1 MNTSAKTCNRTVFDQ
16 VPASTEA
23 GRVVF
28 MKHSARRVLF
38 SSSGRRPNWPG
49 LRRQPSPTTGI
60 PRQIE
65 NWVTQTQLV
74 HVIGHRTRVDRATAF
89 LLAVSCLSSV
99 GTKTRRRPCVQSRR
113 APLGRTRQYNYR
125 LSSSSSHPRPIAT
138 SYARRRDSAAL
149 SCDLRAGTSWYPL
162 PSTGCYHRRHH

>member
-49 LRRQPSPTTGI
+49 LRRQPSPTTVI

-65 NWVTQTQLV
+65 LSDTDPAGARYWSSDTS
-74 HVIGHRTRVDRATAF
+74 GPCDG
-89 LLAVSCLSSV
+89 VS
-99 GTKTRRRPCVQSRR
+99 
-113 APLGRTRQYNYR
+113 
-125 LSSSSSHPRPIAT
+125 
-138 SYARRRDSAAL
+138 ARRVVSLQRRHEDAKASMRSISPRTTRTHTSIQL
-149 SCDLRAGTSWYPL
+149 STFFFVI
-162 PSTGCYHRRHH
+162 PSTPDSHFVCPAAGLCGS